1 MQRTLEEVR
10 ICAPNPGNCE
20 AMVENTLI
28 GTHEYDYISNGQTH
42 SMRDEIKGVRVY
54 QEGEG
59 AFAWAQ
65 KQGVMV
71 VEPGDVCVVMEFN
84 HGTFNQSIF
93 SEGKLVGALTHV
105 APRGGLSALAS
116 YLKQDELFPQTI
128 RTVDEDLIINAIA
141 NRNPNLP
148 LTYRGL
154 SFQEAFERNVV
165 RWVRSNFN
173 EAKTYWRKA
182 KGKDW
187 VSAINKILCSGGAA
201 GLSAYWKGWILESA
215 ASFKAAGDAESL
227 ENAMLMEHMA
237 NHIYI
242 CPHSRNSNALGMLEL
257 SPPPTGLVASIDLG
271 YSALKFATSTGT
283 AGMMQSSF
291 AVPYSKVNPR
301 EIGEGSAY
309 IQLKS
314 GPLFQRLRKAG
325 HPTSYVFGADANS
338 IIDAE
343 KVLHNAKEQL
353 IPQVVLAALNPG
365 IASTTTEPKK
375 RGGVVVTQ

>member
-1 MQRTLEEVR
+1 MQRVLEEIR
-10 ICAPNPGNCE
+10 ICAPNPGSCE
-20 AMVENTLI
+20 GQIEAALVGI
-28 GTHEYDYISNGQTH
+28 HEYDYISNGEVNA
-42 SMRDEIKGVRVY
+42 MRDDIKAVRVY

-59 AFAWAQ
+59 AFAWAV
-65 KQGVMV
+65 KQGIMII
-71 VEPGDVCVVMEFN
+71 EPGDVAVVMEFN
-84 HGTFNQSIF
+84 HGTFNVSLF

-116 YLKQDELFPQTI
+116 FIKQDELFPQSV

-141 NRNPNLP
+141 HRNPNLP

-154 SFQEAFERNVV
+154 NFQAAFERNVV
-165 RWVRSNFN
+165 RWIRSNYN

-201 GLSAYWKGWILESA
+201 PLSSYWKDWILQSA
-215 ASFKAAGDAESL
+215 AELKNSGDAESV

-237 NHIYI
+237 NHLYV

-257 SPPPTGLVASIDLG
+257 SPPATGLVASIDLG
-271 YSALKFATSTGT
+271 YSALKFATNTG
-283 AGMMQSSF
+283 AMGMMQSSY

-301 EIGEGSAY
+301 EIGENSAY
-309 IQLKS
+309 IRLKS
-314 GPLFQRLRKAG
+314 GPLCDKLKKAG
-325 HPTSYVFGADANS
+325 HPTSFILGADANS

-353 IPQVVLAALNPG
+353 IPQAVLAALNPT
-365 IASTTTEPKK
+365 ITSATESKK
-375 RGGVVVTQ
+375 NARVVTAQ